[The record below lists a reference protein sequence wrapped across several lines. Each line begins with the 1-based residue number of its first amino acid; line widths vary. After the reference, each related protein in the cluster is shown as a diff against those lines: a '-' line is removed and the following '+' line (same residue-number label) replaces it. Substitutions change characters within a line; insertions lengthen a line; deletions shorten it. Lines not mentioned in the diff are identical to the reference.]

1 MVNTALLQEAIDK
14 SGLKESYIAENKLC
28 ISYQAYQN
36 KKTGQSSF
44 RDIEVNVLTDTL
56 GLSEEQKNAIF
67 FADNVQ

>member
-28 ISYQAYQN
+28 ISYQAYYN

-67 FADNVQ
+67 FAENVQ